1 MPLSLAPLREV
12 VDQRSKARWILSGGA
27 EGKVAV
33 IACMFGQNPRAALV
47 AALSRAAR
55 QMKKRQGAFARYR

>member
-33 IACMFGQNPRAALV
+33 IV
-47 AALSRAAR
+47 
-55 QMKKRQGAFARYR
+55 KKRQGAFARYK